1 MNGVE
6 LLLLIS
12 VEIVTNHW
20 QMIVLKIAM
29 VTGVELLF
37 LINVIFV
44 QMGQQIL
51 KHALRIAMAIG
62 AVQPF

>member
-1 MNGVE
+1 ME
-6 LLLLIS
+6 LQLLII

-20 QMIVLKIAM
+20 KMIVFKIAM
-29 VTGVELLF
+29 VTGVEKLI

-51 KHALRIAMAIG
+51 KHALRIAMTIV